1 MADWAFRCYLVR
13 HGLDVLDEW
22 RQLYDGD
29 DKLLAKLDTRLR
41 FLQQQSREFWRRPYF
56 DTLSDD
62 CSGLGEV
69 RFEYRNIQ
77 HRILGFASGQME
89 YTFLMAAVE
98 RGDKFEPHDTCDI
111 AQRRK
116 RAALADRSL
125 AVDCDTD

>member
-1 MADWAFRCYLVR
+1 MPPCL
-13 HGLDVLDEW
+13 
-22 RQLYDGD
+22 
-29 DKLLAKLDTRLR
+29 LLAKLDTRLR